1 MDMCLHWFLFH
12 ISARRPE
19 YSSRLFENSPSKP
32 PPAGGRQA
40 SYFSRAQN
48 APLPPW
54 TATRVAPVHEP
65 VKKNMGDLRLPLLQ
79 VKVALSGPASR
90 FPVTWHFNLRGFDP
104 VH

>member
-1 MDMCLHWFLFH
+1 
-12 ISARRPE
+12 
-19 YSSRLFENSPSKP
+19 
-32 PPAGGRQA
+32 
-40 SYFSRAQN
+40 
-48 APLPPW
+48 
-54 TATRVAPVHEP
+54 VHEP